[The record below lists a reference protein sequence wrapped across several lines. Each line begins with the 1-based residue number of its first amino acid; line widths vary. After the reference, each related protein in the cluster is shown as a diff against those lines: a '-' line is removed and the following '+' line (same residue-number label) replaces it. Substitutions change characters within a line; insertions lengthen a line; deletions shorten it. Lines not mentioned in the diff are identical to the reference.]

1 MQVKRI
7 STGISGLDNLLDGGF
22 LPTRSYLVTG
32 EAGTGKTTAC
42 MQFLLSGLKQG
53 KNAIYVT
60 VDERPT
66 EILQSAASL
75 GWDLQRY
82 VQEKNLVIL
91 DASPYFSGRANS
103 VAGSEKGGGDLQ
115 KIVSDLA
122 AYAKRMEA
130 ERLVVDPITPL
141 IVSGD
146 SPARIQELA
155 RAFVHLIQSN
165 LATTNLFTSHF
176 PRRADQD
183 ITNGIEEFLAAGV
196 VLLKVSQLDGQF
208 SRTLQVKKMRGTAV
222 DPDEHQFEIASGK
235 GIALLSP
242 RLDGG
247 SDGDEPLH
255 ALEFFHLANPDEK

>member
-7 STGISGLDNLLDGGF
+7 STGINGLDKLLSGGF

-42 MQFLLSGLKQG
+42 MQFLLSGLTQG
-53 KNAIYVT
+53 ENAIYVT

-82 VQEKNLVIL
+82 VQAKNLIIL

-103 VAGSEKGGGDLQ
+103 AGGEKGGGDLQ
-115 KIVSDLA
+115 KIVTDLA
-122 AYAKRMEA
+122 TYAKKMEA
-130 ERLVVDPITPL
+130 NRIVVDPMTPL
-141 IVSGD
+141 ILSGD
-146 SPARIQELA
+146 SPARVQELA
-155 RAFVHLIQSN
+155 RAFLHLIQSN
-165 LATTNLFTSHF
+165 LTTTNLFTSHL
-176 PRRADQD
+176 PRHGDQD
-183 ITNGIEEFLAAGV
+183 STNGIEEFLAAGV
-196 VLLKVSQLDGQF
+196 VVLKVSPLDGRF
-208 SRTLQVKKMRGTAV
+208 IRTLQVKKMRGTPV
-222 DPDEHQFEIASGK
+222 VPDEHEFEIAAGK
-235 GIALLSP
+235 GIALLAP
-242 RLDGG
+242 RLDVS

>member
-1 MQVKRI
+1 MQLKRI
-7 STGISGLDNLLDGGF
+7 STGISGLDSLLDGGF
-22 LPTRSYLVTG
+22 LPTRSYVVTG

-53 KNAIYVT
+53 TNAIYVT

-103 VAGSEKGGGDLQ
+103 AGNEKGGGDLQ
-115 KIVSDLA
+115 KIVTDLA

-130 ERLVVDPITPL
+130 ERVVIDPITPL
-141 IVSGD
+141 ILSGD
-146 SPARIQELA
+146 SPARVQELA

-165 LATTNLFTSHF
+165 LTTTNLFTSHF

-183 ITNGIEEFLAAGV
+183 VTNGIEEFLAAGV
-196 VLLKVSQLDGQF
+196 VLLKVTQLDGRF
-208 SRTLQVKKMRGTAV
+208 GRTLQVKKMRGTAV
-222 DPDEHQFEIASGK
+222 DPDEHEFEIASGK

-242 RLDGG
+242 RLDVSSNGE
-247 SDGDEPLH
+247 EPLH
-255 ALEFFHLANPDEK
+255 ALEFFHLANPDDK

>member
-1 MQVKRI
+1 MELKRI
-7 STGISGLDNLLDGGF
+7 STGISGLDGLLDGGF
-22 LPTRSYLVTG
+22 LPTRSYVVTG

-103 VAGSEKGGGDLQ
+103 NGTEKGGGDLQ

-130 ERLVVDPITPL
+130 ELLIIDPITPL
-141 IVSGD
+141 IISGD
-146 SPARIQELA
+146 SAARVQELA

-165 LATTNLFTSHF
+165 LNTTNLFTSHF

-183 ITNGIEEFLAAGV
+183 TTNGIEEFLAAGV
-196 VLLKVSQLDGQF
+196 VLLKVTLLDGRF

-222 DPDEHQFEIASGK
+222 DPDEHQFEIATGK

-247 SDGDEPLH
+247 SDREEPLH
-255 ALEFFHLANPDEK
+255 ALEFFDLAKPDEK